1 LLHSDDGNVHANDH
15 SEESGEVGQI
25 RSNATEALL
34 FFALF
39 SKSSEVLDIAE
50 QKLSTNFG
58 PITFRSPRFLFD
70 DTKYYERTMGAG
82 IQKEWIAFDRLI
94 DQASLGEIKIQS
106 NQLEQ
111 EIAVIAPLDV
121 ARPINIDPGM
131 VDEGKVMLA
140 STKNHAH
147 RIYVGQGIFV
157 EVTLYLREGNWD
169 FWPWTYRDY
178 RRPEAKEFFN
188 QIRARF
194 RERKLA
200 GTSD

>member
-1 LLHSDDGNVHANDH
+1 M
-15 SEESGEVGQI
+15 GQI

-39 SKSSEVLDIAE
+39 SKSTGVIEAAE
-50 QKLSTNFG
+50 QRLASLFG

-82 IQKEWIAFDRLI
+82 VQKEWIAFDRLI
-94 DQASLGEIKIQS
+94 DQASLGDLKIQT
-106 NQLEQ
+106 NQIEVEL
-111 EIAVIAPLDV
+111 AVELPLDV
-121 ARPINIDPGM
+121 PRPINIDPGM

-178 RRPEAKEFFN
+178 RRPEAKTFFD
-188 QIRARF
+188 QVRARF
-194 RERKLA
+194 RELKT
-200 GTSD
+200 GGSSS